1 VRRIYS
7 ISELS
12 AEIRDGSYEKEFY
25 REVSRGLGR
34 LYARDI
40 HAAFRAAGL
49 RGLARKAGR
58 MRMRHVKRFLHKV
71 TV

>member
-1 VRRIYS
+1 MMLNRFQT
-7 ISELS
+7 LS
-12 AEIRDGSYEKEFY
+12 AEINDGSYEGEFY

-40 HAAFRAAGL
+40 RAAFRAAGL

-58 MRMRHVKRFLHKV
+58 VRMRHVKRFFRRV
-71 TV
+71 SV